1 MLRYLCVFAFLC
13 SPVLAN
19 DPAPTPVQDLSVI
32 VADKAVTGSGK
43 RNDPFVFDSS
53 TKCILKLTG
62 ASAAVA
68 WDTEDCPTSSEV
80 IDRLLIFSLAE
91 PGTYVV
97 YARFDNGSAKAWF
110 EIKGANG
117 PPQPVNA
124 LAAKLKAALTG
135 PDAKADAVQFTA
147 IVRGVADQIEAN
159 PPKVHKS
166 LKALFTTTLGG
177 TGWPAGKYPQ
187 LPDLWRSILPSVD
200 ETKEIT
206 QAELR
211 ELVAAMRLLQKTGE
225 SIANGK

>member
-13 SPVLAN
+13 SPVLAD
-19 DPAPTPVQDLSVI
+19 DPVPTPVQDLSVI
-32 VADKAVTGSGK
+32 VADKAVTGTGK

-117 PPQPVNA
+117 PPQPINA
-124 LAAKLKAALTG
+124 LAARLRVALAG
-135 PDAKADAVQFTA
+135 ADAKADAVQFAA
-147 IVRGVADQIEAN
+147 IMRGIADATEAN
-159 PPKVHKS
+159 PPTTHKP
-166 LKALFTTTLGG
+166 LKALWDSTLKSNA
-177 TGWPAGKYPQ
+177 WPTGKYPL
-187 LPDLWRSILPSVD
+187 LPDVGRLAIPTAD
-200 ETKEIT
+200 ETMAIDAV
-206 QAELR
+206 QLAAIVANLR
-211 ELVAAMRLLQKTGE
+211 TLQKTAEAIG
-225 SIANGK
+225 NGK